1 MGGLFF
7 SSFLSKTFS
16 LLHFAPPPP
25 PRLLCAPPPRA
36 RGNGRLLGRR
46 SKRRNCLRVQSS
58 KKASSIWR
66 DRVRRALR
74 PLPCPPAAASAAPA
88 SCRGDPEPW
97 PAGVSCRARTPTH
110 AHTHLHTHTLPPQ
123 LHAPASVRPPGRQLL
138 VLGLLCCSRCGHS
151 RFVCPW
157 VSLCGLCVRGRGAQW
172 RSSAPTPLA
181 PGPGSSFPG
190 AGCTRGESRR

>member
-1 MGGLFF
+1 MLLPLLPA
-7 SSFLSKTFS
+7 SS
-16 LLHFAPPPP
+16 AP
-25 PRLLCAPPPRA
+25 PPPRA

-97 PAGVSCRARTPTH
+97 PAGVSCRARTPTHAH